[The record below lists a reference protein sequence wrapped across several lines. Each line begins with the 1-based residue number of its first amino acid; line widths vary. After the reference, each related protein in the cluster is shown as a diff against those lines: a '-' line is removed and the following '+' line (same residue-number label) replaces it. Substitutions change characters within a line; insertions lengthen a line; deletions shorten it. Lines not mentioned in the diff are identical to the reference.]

1 MSKWKVASAI
11 AAVTGDNPA
20 DVRVFFKTDRDLR
33 RVKLPSAASVRA
45 ALDEEEVLCDGQEIR
60 INPWDP
66 KPSRGEA
73 ASRDS
78 SPSSD
83 ERPASGTQ
91 TDLRDAE
98 MQQHAIR
105 LHGLA
110 CMLKDLSE
118 LIMSR
123 WKAPDMST
131 GSGRSEESEPEMI
144 EENLDTAVADV
155 GGNRLARQA
164 SSSAASPVRPPRPS

>member
-1 MSKWKVASAI
+1 MVAWSSRSSPAGEPNLDTNLVFVAGCRGLSKWKVASAI

-91 TDLRDAE
+91 TDLRDAD
-98 MQQHAIR
+98 MQQHSIR

-118 LIMSR
+118 VIMSR
-123 WKAPDMST
+123 
-131 GSGRSEESEPEMI
+131 E
-144 EENLDTAVADV
+144 
-155 GGNRLARQA
+155 
-164 SSSAASPVRPPRPS
+164 RPQ